1 MIIYASK
8 KFWFWENGPYGV
20 RLYIRPPLHVSGC
33 EMAHCNTFC
42 VKLAWFWTSMLWLID
57 SCQKRVSADQ
67 HHMTAS
73 RAQVYNSWKWR
84 NYLLTSC
91 SFLIDCRHRSI
102 ILEVEFSLLS
112 AYGQS
117 IINWEL
123 RKNFLKH
130 LSRALL
136 LALAKSICYS
146 TATGDRN
153 HSRHYI

>member
-1 MIIYASK
+1 MLPRNFGSEKMVHTEYFCTYVHHFMLVDAK
-8 KFWFWENGPYGV
+8 W
-20 RLYIRPPLHVSGC
+20 HT
-33 EMAHCNTFC
+33 NTFC

-84 NYLLTSC
+84 NYPLTSC
-91 SFLIDCRHRSI
+91 SFLIDCRCRSI

-123 RKNFLKH
+123 RKNFVKH